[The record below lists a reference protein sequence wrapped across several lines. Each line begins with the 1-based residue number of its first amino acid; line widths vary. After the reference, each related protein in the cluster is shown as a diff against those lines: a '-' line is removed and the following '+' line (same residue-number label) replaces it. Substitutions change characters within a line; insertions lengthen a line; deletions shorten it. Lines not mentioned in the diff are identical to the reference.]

1 MTTVSTSQAPDLL
14 LSMLMGM
21 VGSAT
26 PGNSTPSLNAGE
38 GGMMFAQLLDSPE
51 GLSLEQSE
59 LGLTNSEPGSDEDA
73 FLGAYSAAGQL
84 NALMAAALGAAP
96 KSTTSANTDALEAL
110 EASGGK
116 SRAATASNPDANSLF
131 VSGSGGLGNPF
142 EMDSQSSNSLS
153 ETSASGEGID
163 ASNSEQSLTASG
175 ADLNEISKATLS
187 RNSVAGEKLEG
198 NSQAGLNNNPGIK
211 AESNNVGELNRSEF
225 FSGEKSG
232 QLNQVEPKQFDAGQ
246 QTQSNQA
253 APAGVESSD
262 KKESLP
268 TRGPRSRSSKSDD
281 SDSDNPALSSIIG
294 GGLGGNVDSPI
305 VTAVSGGMQSRQD
318 GITGR
323 GEPRE
328 EFASQISS
336 RDSKGAA
343 PESTNPE
350 TLPQLDLNAARSEFE
365 QSLDRVAEN
374 FPLDSVAQQIVEVA
388 EPDSGWISVE
398 IQPPDLGKLEIM
410 VSKQGEDY
418 TARIIAHESSTEE
431 ALSLQQAELLEALN
445 QHGLELK
452 EIQIVS
458 DSDSGSRWNLDSS
471 NQQHSDSQD
480 RSEYSRGRGEESQ
493 TAYPANKPHSTSNAT
508 IHAAPTQQ
516 VNFLV

>member
-1 MTTVSTSQAPDLL
+1 
-14 LSMLMGM
+14 
-21 VGSAT
+21 
-26 PGNSTPSLNAGE
+26 
-38 GGMMFAQLLDSPE
+38 MMFAQLLDSPE

-59 LGLTNSEPGSDEDA
+59 LGLTNSEPGSEEDA

-84 NALMAAALGAAP
+84 NALMAASLGAAP
-96 KSTTSANTDALEAL
+96 KSTTSAKTDSLEAL
-110 EASGGK
+110 ESSGGK
-116 SRAATASNPDANSLF
+116 SRAPAASNPDANSLF

-142 EMDSQSSNSLS
+142 GMDSQSSNSLS
-153 ETSASGEGID
+153 ETSASGEAID
-163 ASNSEQSLTASG
+163 ALNSEQSSTVIERELT
-175 ADLNEISKATLS
+175 EIPGVKNQSSIATMQ
-187 RNSVAGEKLEG
+187 RNFVAGEQLEG

-211 AESNNVGELNRSEF
+211 AESNNVGETNRSEF
-225 FSGEKSG
+225 FSGESSG
-232 QLNQVEPKQFDAGQ
+232 QLNQDEPKQFGAGQ
-246 QTQSNQA
+246 QAQSNQA

-268 TRGPRSRSSKSDD
+268 TRGPRSRSSKSND

-350 TLPQLDLNAARSEFE
+350 TLPQLDLNAARSDFE

-493 TAYPANKPHSTSNAT
+493 TAYPANKPHSTTNAT